1 MAGLLGLFAVV
12 LELGLF
18 AVVGLVVLEFGLAAV
33 VLGWLVLGWLVLGLL
48 VLGLIVITGLFW
60 LVLVTVVLV
69 LGLLPELSLLGFL
82 VFAKTGAG
90 FSRNV

>member
-33 VLGWLVLGWLVLGLL
+33 VLGWLVLGLL

>member
-12 LELGLF
+12 PEFGLF

-33 VLGWLVLGWLVLGLL
+33 VLGWLVLGWLVLGL
-48 VLGLIVITGLFW
+48 IVITGLFW
-60 LVLVTVVLV
+60 LVLATVVLV
-69 LGLLPELSLLGFL
+69 LGLLLELGLLGFL

>member
-33 VLGWLVLGWLVLGLL
+33 VLGWLVLGLL

-60 LVLVTVVLV
+60 LVLATVVLV
-69 LGLLPELSLLGFL
+69 LGLLLELGLLGFL

>member
-1 MAGLLGLFAVV
+1 MLVVAGLLGLFAVV

-33 VLGWLVLGWLVLGLL
+33 VLGWLVLGLL

-69 LGLLPELSLLGFL
+69 LGLLPELGLLGFL